1 MTTATENVKASEVS
15 APVDGKADKKPRGKP
30 KHYGFTPQDYVLAN
44 RNASNWGEMIAAL
57 TDIAKKRGKLSDGES
72 INEDTIYQTQRKI
85 AAMGVKMNDW
95 RPAEKEKQPSF
106 MDLIDVAALNADE
119 TAMLVDEDNLLVV
132 KHREKK
138 FDDAEKTDGKTTTDA
153 TNSSDTAAA

>member
-1 MTTATENVKASEVS
+1 MSTATENVKATEVS
-15 APVDGKADKKPRGKP
+15 APVADKKTRSKP

-57 TDIAKKRGKLSDGES
+57 TDIAKNRGKLKDGES

-95 RPAEKEKQPSF
+95 RPAEKQKQQSF

-119 TAMLVDEDNLLVV
+119 TATLVDDDNLLVV

-138 FDDAEKTDGKTTTDA
+138 SDDA
-153 TNSSDTAAA
+153 TNSSETTAA